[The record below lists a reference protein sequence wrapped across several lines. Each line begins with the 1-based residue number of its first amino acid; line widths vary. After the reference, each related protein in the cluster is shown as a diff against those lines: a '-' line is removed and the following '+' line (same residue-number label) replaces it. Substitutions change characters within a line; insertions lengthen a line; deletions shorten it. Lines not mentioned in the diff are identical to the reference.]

1 MLNPDGGIIGN
12 YRTSLSG
19 DDLNWQWANPC
30 SMKHPEIYYTKQLI
44 AKTIESRP
52 IELFVDCHGHS
63 NKKNVFIYGI
73 MDKCLSKKE
82 KIFPLL
88 FSKRCQSFSYQD
100 CSFVLSKD
108 KENTA
113 WAVINREF
121 GIKNSYTLEASFAG
135 PDQGKFAG
143 CHFTPS

>member
-1 MLNPDGGIIGN
+1 
-12 YRTSLSG
+12 
-19 DDLNWQWANPC
+19 
-30 SMKHPEIYYTKQLI
+30 
-44 AKTIESRP
+44 
-52 IELFVDCHGHS
+52 
-63 NKKNVFIYGI
+63 
-73 MDKCLSKKE
+73 MDKGLSKKE

-135 PDQGKFAG
+135 PDLGKFAG